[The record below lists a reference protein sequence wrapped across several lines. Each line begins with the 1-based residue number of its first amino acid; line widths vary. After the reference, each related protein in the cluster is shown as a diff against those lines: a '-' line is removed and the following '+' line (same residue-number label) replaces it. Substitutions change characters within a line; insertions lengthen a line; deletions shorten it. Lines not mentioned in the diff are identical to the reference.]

1 LGSTLL
7 SLPVG
12 RLCDIS
18 KAFDAIYHSLLLE
31 QISNSELHSNIVRWL
46 AAYIRGRSATCV
58 YSSAM
63 SSPLIV
69 PQGSV
74 LSPALFNFF
83 VSDCPAIADILES
96 YADDFTVLE
105 SDSDLAALNRKL
117 QDSLTPIV
125 EWALRKKLTIA
136 PSKSQ
141 VTLFTPW
148 SKQYKTRPDVS
159 IDNVDVPLNQ
169 FPKILGVT
177 FDPQF
182 TFQNHIINIAAKC
195 SQHLN
200 LLKAVCGTSWGHDK
214 QTLLITYKALVE
226 SVMSYAAAVW

>member
-1 LGSTLL
+1 
-7 SLPVG
+7 
-12 RLCDIS
+12 
-18 KAFDAIYHSLLLE
+18 
-31 QISNSELHSNIVRWL
+31 
-46 AAYIRGRSATCV
+46 
-58 YSSAM
+58 M
-63 SSPLIV
+63 SSPLILRSGV

-141 VTLFTPW
+141 VTVNSL
-148 SKQYKTRPDVS
+148 V
-159 IDNVDVPLNQ
+159 
-169 FPKILGVT
+169 
-177 FDPQF
+177 
-182 TFQNHIINIAAKC
+182 
-195 SQHLN
+195 
-200 LLKAVCGTSWGHDK
+200 
-214 QTLLITYKALVE
+214 QTVQD
-226 SVMSYAAAVW
+226 SS